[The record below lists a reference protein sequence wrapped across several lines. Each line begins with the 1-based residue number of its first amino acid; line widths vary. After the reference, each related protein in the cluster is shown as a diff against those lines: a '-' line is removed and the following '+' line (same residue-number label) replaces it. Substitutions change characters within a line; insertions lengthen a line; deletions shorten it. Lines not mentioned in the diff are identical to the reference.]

1 MTQAWQIRP
10 FCVGDEAALRK
21 VFHASVHGLAHPFY
35 TPAQLQAA
43 QVLEAYLDV
52 FTHHYLQAKH
62 QLPVAADDATHLRL
76 RSVLQRTAA

>member
-43 QVLEAYLDV
+43 KTSSSTTCAN
-52 FTHHYLQAKH
+52 
-62 QLPVAADDATHLRL
+62 
-76 RSVLQRTAA
+76 S